1 MTLPRFPVGRRGK
14 KGNTVLCLHCVG
26 RPAALDVHVVNTAL
40 GGEGGVHYELWVKA
54 LQALEGIEILYSL
67 FEMLRQT

>member
-1 MTLPRFPVGRRGK
+1 M
-14 KGNTVLCLHCVG
+14 LCLHCVG

-40 GGEGGVHYELWVKA
+40 GGEGGHYELWVKA

-67 FEMLRQT
+67 F